1 MNKSDQQQSHSSRSL
16 PKMILDMAKDK
27 NYERI
32 MTDAF
37 EKINGDDFAGT
48 VEQTCDEVLQEL
60 KQRYHL
66 IDRSGKSI
74 DDSAALES
82 R

>member
-1 MNKSDQQQSHSSRSL
+1 
-16 PKMILDMAKDK
+16 MILDMTKDK

-32 MTDAF
+32 MTKAF
-37 EKINGDDFAGT
+37 EEIDDDDFAGT

-74 DDSAALES
+74 DDSAALGS